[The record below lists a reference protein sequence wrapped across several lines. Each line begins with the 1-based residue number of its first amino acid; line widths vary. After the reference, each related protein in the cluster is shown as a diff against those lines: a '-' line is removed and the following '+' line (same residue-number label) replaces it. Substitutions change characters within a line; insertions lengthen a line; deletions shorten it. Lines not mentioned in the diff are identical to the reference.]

1 LWFGRGLSN
10 KPPIDGN
17 LVGASFL
24 YGAGFVALL
33 NAKTRI
39 GNRELNLRFFYD
51 SCVALAY
58 NIIARAETARTAQ
71 FRLEFIRQLTQKA
84 TLFEGLKFLESYF
97 LSDISMPP
105 EQKSNSLKA
114 LKEIAKT
121 QDAEERAKKAY
132 AVLLV
137 RRKDL
142 PHALAE
148 FGCSDEL
155 IAAVA
160 KN

>member
-1 LWFGRGLSN
+1 
-10 KPPIDGN
+10 
-17 LVGASFL
+17 
-24 YGAGFVALL
+24 
-33 NAKTRI
+33 
-39 GNRELNLRFFYD
+39 
-51 SCVALAY
+51 
-58 NIIARAETARTAQ
+58 
-71 FRLEFIRQLTQKA
+71 
-84 TLFEGLKFLESYF
+84 
-97 LSDISMPP
+97 MPP

-142 PHALAE
+142 PHALSE